1 MDQIA
6 IGKFIAQCRK
16 EKKLTQAQL
25 AERLGVS
32 DKAVSKWENGRSM
45 PDCSIMLELCAQI
58 GITVNDL
65 LNGRRI
71 DMENYKEKAEQ
82 TLFEMRER
90 EESANRTLLRLE
102 IVLGVLATVSLV
114 TIIIAVSFTQL
125 PSIAKGAFIT
135 VGCAVFAMGVH
146 FAMKIE
152 QSAGYYECRKCSH
165 RYVPTIAAVYTAPH
179 AWTTRY
185 MKCPSCGKKSWQKKV
200 LTKEV

>member
-102 IVLGVLATVSLV
+102 IVIGLLATASFLTLIAASALADMPTAARVALI
-114 TIIIAVSFTQL
+114 TI
-125 PSIAKGAFIT
+125 SIAIFIT
-135 VGCAVFAMGVH
+135 GMH

-152 QSAGYYECRKCSH
+152 QSAGYYECRRCGH
-165 RYVPTIAAVYTAPH
+165 RYVPTITAVYAAPH
-179 AWTTRY
+179 SWTTRY
-185 MKCPSCGKKSWQKKV
+185 MKCPCCGQKSWQKKA